1 MRIAARHVYPV
12 KGCRAMS
19 LQESAVGPLG
29 LEHDRRFAFVHP
41 DGLALT
47 QREQPL
53 LATVRPTL
61 EADGLRLDFGGLL
74 ELSFAFSDFTQALAV
89 DVWGNRIAGRAVNA
103 GPGAEYLGAPLRL
116 ALLEPSASCSFADAR
131 PVLVTTSGMLADLN
145 ARLSSPVGME
155 RFRPNVVLDG
165 ADAAWSRLRG
175 AQAELERA
183 KPCGRCEVTTI
194 DQTSGAR
201 RGEEPLRT
209 LHAAFNGEFG
219 IYCTVAR
226 SGRLRIGES
235 LQAV

>member
-1 MRIAARHVYPV
+1 MRIAALHVYPV
-12 KGCRAMS
+12 KGCRALN

-74 ELSFAFSDFTQALAV
+74 ELDFTFSDFEQAITV
-89 DVWGNRIAGRAVNA
+89 DVWGNRIPGRAVDA

-116 ALLEPSASCSFADAR
+116 VLLEPAASRSFADAR

-145 ARLSSPVGME
+145 ARLPGPIGME
-155 RFRPNVVLDG
+155 RFRPNVVLEG
-165 ADAAWSRLRG
+165 TLAAWSRLHG
-175 AQAELERA
+175 AQVELERA

-194 DQTSGAR
+194 DQASGAR
-201 RGEEPLRT
+201 TGDEPLRT

-219 IYCTVAR
+219 IYCSVAR
-226 SGRLRIGES
+226 GGRLRTGES
-235 LQAV
+235 LRAA